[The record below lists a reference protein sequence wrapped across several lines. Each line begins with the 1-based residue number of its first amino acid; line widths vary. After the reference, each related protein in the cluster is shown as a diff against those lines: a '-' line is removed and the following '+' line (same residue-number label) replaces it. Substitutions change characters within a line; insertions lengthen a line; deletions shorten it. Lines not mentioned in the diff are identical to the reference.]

1 MENTTNQVQGD
12 LTPQQALNV
21 LVQAVK
27 IAQSKGAYTLE
38 DSEVIAKAV
47 RVFAT
52 PEKAADAP
60 AETEASADTA
70 EKPTAS
76 KKLKKA

>member
-1 MENTTNQVQGD
+1 MENTNQVPSE

-27 IAQSKGAYTLE
+27 LGQSKGAYSLE
-38 DSEVIAKAV
+38 DAEVIAKAV
-47 RVFAT
+47 KVFAT
-52 PEKAADAP
+52 Q
-60 AETEASADTA
+60 ETEAETQAPPETEADVA
-70 EKPTAS
+70 KAPA

>member
-1 MENTTNQVQGD
+1 MEQQVSPE
-12 LTPQQALNV
+12 LNPQQALNV

-38 DSEVIAKAV
+38 DAEVIAKAV
-47 RVFAT
+47 KVFAVAET
-52 PEKAADAP
+52 PAEGTAETPAAATDAAPEAKAP
-60 AETEASADTA
+60 A
-70 EKPTAS
+70 